1 VLVLFCSKIQ
11 TVYNEIKATESSAQ
25 LADTFTEGIRLDIF
39 ILLQTR
45 YWVGEIQKYNEPLGR
60 SACIRAP
67 VVHLFMVIF
76 TLSGWD
82 ASDNNISTSTSYRI
96 VRIVAAETLLKAKY
110 NIMLADHVRS
120 HNQSTV
126 FMM

>member
-1 VLVLFCSKIQ
+1 MQ

-25 LADTFTEGIRLDIF
+25 LADIFTEGIRLDIF

-60 SACIRAP
+60 SVCIRAP

-76 TLSGWD
+76 TLSGWECIPQQYF
-82 ASDNNISTSTSYRI
+82 N
-96 VRIVAAETLLKAKY
+96 KY
-110 NIMLADHVRS
+110 KLQNCENSCCRNFVKGKI
-120 HNQSTV
+120 
-126 FMM
+126 